1 MSSLIFQRPG
11 KSCTITSC
19 RHCEHCEHFQINT
32 PGTPTLLVSTRMA
45 ENRVVSKNLFNFR
58 LEGLV
63 DDDILEREKEW
74 VEQMGDESMEE
85 MNSKMDAM
93 PDEEFAVMLQ
103 GMMESEMT
111 FEMTKAE
118 VITEVVDDNLI
129 VIVKCGP
136 IF

>member
-1 MSSLIFQRPG
+1 
-11 KSCTITSC
+11 
-19 RHCEHCEHFQINT
+19 
-32 PGTPTLLVSTRMA
+32 MA
-45 ENRVVSKNLFNFR
+45 SKNLFNFR

-74 VEQMGDESMEE
+74 VEQMDESMEE

-118 VITEVVDDNLI
+118 VITEVSYDNMI
-129 VIVKCGP
+129 VIVKCDP